1 MNKTIKYIIGI
12 AVIIVIIVVFMSF
25 TPSQDN
31 VLDQTKK
38 NKVDGMFAI
47 WLEVAG
53 SGDRATLIQNQVSI
67 KQDLYDKLN
76 IEEISS
82 LTAYSIAL
90 KDMLK
95 SKGQPFSTEFLNSLA
110 YITRNFVSA
119 KAIVGKTNAVNLF
132 NNFGLSNVNV

>member
-76 IEEISS
+76 I
-82 LTAYSIAL
+82 
-90 KDMLK
+90 
-95 SKGQPFSTEFLNSLA
+95 
-110 YITRNFVSA
+110 
-119 KAIVGKTNAVNLF
+119 
-132 NNFGLSNVNV
+132 